1 MTARTYH
8 VNRSKLLAAAL
19 DARGWVAAEPDAEA
33 DLTLWDPY
41 KAGPR
46 RGRLQVLERGD
57 ANRIDNKRS
66 LYKAVRAAGS
76 AELMPD
82 TWLSLRGWRAAAP
95 TGGPW
100 YVKAGH
106 LSGGRG
112 IECVA
117 DGDGIAAALDA
128 IPGQCVIQRGV
139 EDPMLIDARKFTVR
153 TYVFWRGDGMHLI
166 YGESLLILQPMP
178 WDPADLDPEVQFLHR
193 TPGYRSSDDWPGWA
207 ALWPR
212 IVDASRRTLAALAPH
227 LAAVGDPTR
236 YQLLGFDYL
245 PDAAGKPWLI
255 EINAWPNFGWR
266 ERETQRAVKHRLM
279 TDVAR
284 LVEGLLDGAPPERGR
299 FESLLPGG

>member
-1 MTARTYH
+1 MTRTYH

-19 DARGWVAAEPDAEA
+19 DARGWVPAADEAEA

-41 KAGPR
+41 KVGPR
-46 RGRLQVLERGD
+46 SGRLQVLERGD
-57 ANRIDNKRS
+57 ANRIDSKRA
-66 LYKAVRAAGS
+66 LFKALRDAGCAA
-76 AELMPD
+76 LMPD
-82 TWLSLRGWRAAAP
+82 TWLDLEAWEKAAP
-95 TGGPW
+95 SGGPW
-100 YVKAGH
+100 YVKASH

-112 IECVA
+112 IECVP
-117 DGDGIAAALDA
+117 DRDGIAAAIEA
-128 IPGQCVIQRGV
+128 IPGKCVIQRGV
-139 EDPMLIDARKFTVR
+139 EDPMLIDDRKFTVR
-153 TYVFWRGDGMHLI
+153 TYVMWRGDGMHLI

-193 TPGYRSSDDWPGWA
+193 APRYRTSDDWTGWS

-212 IVDASRRTLAALAPH
+212 IVEASRRTLSALAPRIEGS
-227 LAAVGDPTR
+227 GDGSR

-245 PDAAGKPWLI
+245 PDRPGKPWLI

-284 LVEGLLDGAPPERGR
+284 LAEGLLDEVPPERGR
-299 FESLLPGG
+299 FEPLSAP